1 MSPAA
6 VPLLSIPVGVVV
18 ERRKAAS
25 QWTDFIWRAVGVLP
39 GEPDMEAWTVLREQ
53 DDVTLFYVGS
63 ALVDLYR
70 SETERYR
77 ENLASGTPSIW
88 VVMSPSE
95 GEWPY
100 AVTAATADAAEG
112 ESFTEAATNLVEP
125 VPMPEIIRD
134 AIDRFIAGHHV
145 EREEF
150 FKRRRGR
157 ADPEALA
164 RRLQKGRTNE

>member
-25 QWTDFIWRAVGVLP
+25 QWADFIWRTVGVLP
-39 GEPDMEAWTVLREQ
+39 GEPEMEAWTVLREQ

-77 ENLASGTPSIW
+77 ENLASGVPSIW

-95 GEWPY
+95 GERPY
-100 AVTAATADAAEG
+100 AVTAATADPAEG
-112 ESFTEAATNLVEP
+112 ESFTEAASNLVEP

-134 AIDRFIAGHHV
+134 AIARFIAGQHV

-150 FKRRRGR
+150 FKRERGR

-164 RRLQKGRTNE
+164 RRLQRGRDE